1 MPLLFEIEEE
11 QTVSTPQTVVKNGD
25 LWQLGEH
32 RLLCGDCTVKEN
44 IDLLMNSNKADMVFT
59 NPPYNVDYSSKNQ
72 FLNSIDNSNRI
83 ETKIIND
90 NLNKEK
96 IQELWYKAFINIK
109 SILNDYS
116 CFYFCSPQSI
126 DMYLMID
133 TVIKSNLLL
142 KQIIIWNKNNHVLG
156 RSDYNYKHEPIL
168 YGWYNRHK
176 FYGNGFN
183 KTTVWD
189 IPKPLKNDLHPTM
202 KPIELIKNAILNST
216 LENMIVY
223 DCFAGS
229 GSTLIACENTNRVCY
244 AMEIDEHYCGVIIER
259 WQKYTN
265 KKAIRINR

>member
-1 MPLLFEIEEE
+1 MSYLFEIDEEPI
-11 QTVSTPQTVVKNGD
+11 TNISNNTINVKQGD
-25 LWQLGEH
+25 IWQLGRH
-32 RLLCGDCTVKEN
+32 RLLCGDCTIKEN
-44 IDLLMNSNKADMVFT
+44 IDLLMNDNKADMVFT
-59 NPPYNVDYSSKNQ
+59 DPPYGVDYSNKND
-72 FLNSIDNSNRI
+72 FLNKIGKGNSNQNN
-83 ETKIIND
+83 IIND
-90 NLNKEK
+90 NLDKEK
-96 IQELWYKAFINIK
+96 TKELWYKAFINIK

-126 DMYLMID
+126 EMID

-168 YGWYNRHK
+168 YGWFNKHR
-176 FYGNGFN
+176 FYGNGKM

-202 KPIELIKNAILNST
+202 KPIELIKNAIFNST

-223 DCFAGS
+223 DCFLGS
-229 GSTLIACENTNRVCY
+229 GSTLIACEHTNRICY
-244 AMEIDEHYCGVIIER
+244 GMEIEPYYCSVIIER

-265 KKAIRINR
+265 KKAIKLN